1 MKPAEWRSGAPSV
14 RSTWRYARSPI
25 ARRIVRG
32 EASERHRSGMG
43 PFEAARFAIR
53 LAVLGGTSNSE
64 LYPGASQ
71 YINGVSYWVPDTVA
85 GQRVVE
91 ATIG

>member
-1 MKPAEWRSGAPSV
+1 MA
-14 RSTWRYARSPI
+14 
-25 ARRIVRG
+25 
-32 EASERHRSGMG
+32 

-64 LYPGASQ
+64 LYPGAPE
-71 YINGVSYWVPDTVA
+71 YIDGVSYWVPDTVA

-91 ATIG
+91 QTIE

>member
-1 MKPAEWRSGAPSV
+1 
-14 RSTWRYARSPI
+14 
-25 ARRIVRG
+25 
-32 EASERHRSGMG
+32 MG
-43 PFEAARFAIR
+43 PFEAPRFAIR

-64 LYPGASQ
+64 LYPGAPQ
-71 YINGVSYWVPDTVA
+71 YVNGVSYWVPDTVA